1 MLIEPNDWLTLGRLL
16 VAVVLGGLI
25 GYEREIADKPAGL
38 RTHMLVAAAA
48 TLLISLGR
56 VLVESYSGQEYLR
69 SDPVRLIEAIIVGI
83 SFLGAGTIF
92 RARDDGQPV
101 KGLTTAASILFT
113 AVVGIAVAL
122 EQFVIAVGAT
132 TTVLLITAGLG
143 RLETRLDRRRE

>member
-1 MLIEPNDWLTLGRLL
+1 VLIEPNDWLTLGRLL